1 MWYFN
6 FAQGKERVGYST
18 QKPQEL
24 LKRIILSS
32 SNEKDI
38 VADFFCGSGT
48 TLVVAKKYNRN
59 YIGCDINP
67 KAIEITSRRLAE
79 VKGDLE

>member
-1 MWYFN
+1 M
-6 FAQGKERVGYST
+6 GYENEYVEYDT
-18 QKPQEL
+18 QKPKSL
-24 LKRIILSS
+24 LDILIRTS

-48 TLVVAKKYNRN
+48 SLVVAKELGRQ

-67 KAIEITSRRLAE
+67 RAIDITNKRLDEI
-79 VKGDLE
+79 